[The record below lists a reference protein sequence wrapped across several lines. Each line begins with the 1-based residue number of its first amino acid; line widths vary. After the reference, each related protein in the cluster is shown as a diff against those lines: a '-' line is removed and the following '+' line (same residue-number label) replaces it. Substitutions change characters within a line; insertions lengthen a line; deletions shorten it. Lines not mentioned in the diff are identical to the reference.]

1 MLQDYLGY
9 LTVQTSLREVLN
21 TLVVYSLLISLQ
33 PKTSLIHGEAITT
46 HTTPVHLFC
55 GGIQNKQESKLATIL
70 LTCCLIRVY
79 FKLGGDLCYQYGQI
93 TERNKH
99 LTSFSE
105 YVLLCVTACCH
116 YYCVSS
122 APVNNQ
128 RMPQRRTINQKG
140 FPTQSSFCP
149 RGALGSHGLPGE
161 LGKQGRKG
169 ETGLAGYPGPPG
181 MVVGTNY
188 NIEHACHL
196 KNQLLHC
203 NNVTALLV

>member
-1 MLQDYLGY
+1 VLQDYLGY
-9 LTVQTSLREVLN
+9 LTAQESIREILN
-21 TLVVYSLLISLQ
+21 TLVMYSFLILLQ

-46 HTTPVHLFC
+46 HTTPVHLFY
-55 GGIQNKQESKLATIL
+55 GGIQNKQESKLATTL

-105 YVLLCVTACCH
+105 YVLVCVTARYH
-116 YYCVSS
+116 YYCVSP

-161 LGKQGRKG
+161 SGKQGRKG
-169 ETGLAGYPGPPG
+169 ETGRAGYPGPPG
-181 MVVGTNY
+181 MVVCTNC
-188 NIEHACHL
+188 NIEQTCHL

-203 NNVTALLV
+203 NSVTVSLV